1 MSGTRDPFQ
10 VQVERWVAKA
20 KADAN
25 AAMMATATDALARVK
40 ELTPVVTGNLR
51 ANWTIMLQGA
61 ADTID
66 GNVNSQDVIAKFE
79 VGDQIIIGNPVV
91 YAPRVNWGFTGTD
104 SLGRHYNQNGKY
116 MIEQTVAE
124 MPAIAANATAR
135 IVAGQG

>member
-20 KADAN
+20 QADAN

>member
-1 MSGTRDPFQ
+1 
-10 VQVERWVAKA
+10 
-20 KADAN
+20 
-25 AAMMATATDALARVK
+25 MMATATDALARVK